1 MEETMR
7 DAGRRPMGRL
17 FCWALMFVIT
27 ASGFRLWASGATPDN
42 GAAST
47 TVTDMVYM
55 ADGTPAA
62 GTLIITWP
70 AFVTAG
76 GSAIA
81 AGNTSVA
88 LGANG
93 ALSIALAPNAG
104 ASPAGVYY
112 TVVYQLGAGQVRTEY
127 WIVPTSSPA
136 NLAAVRTTPGAG
148 LAGQPVSMQYM
159 NSALATKA
167 DDVSVVHLNGQ
178 ETISGVKTFSSAP

>member
-1 MEETMR
+1 MR

-17 FCWALMFVIT
+17 FYWAAILG
-27 ASGFRLWASGATPDN
+27 ALGFGLPVFGLTPQN
-42 GAAST
+42 EPQTT

-93 ALSIALAPNAG
+93 ALSIALAPNAV
-104 ASPAGVYY
+104 ASQAGVYY
-112 TVVYQLGAGQVRTEY
+112 TVVYQLGAGQVRSEY
-127 WIVPTSSPA
+127 WIVPTISPA
-136 NLAAVRTTPGAG
+136 NLVAVRTTPGTG

-178 ETISGVKTFSSAP
+178 ETISGVKTF